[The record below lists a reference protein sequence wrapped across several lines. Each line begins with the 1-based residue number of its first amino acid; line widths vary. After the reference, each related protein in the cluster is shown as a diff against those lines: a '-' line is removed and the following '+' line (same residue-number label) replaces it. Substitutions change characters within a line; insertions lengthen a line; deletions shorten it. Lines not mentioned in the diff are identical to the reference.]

1 MEVRTV
7 EDIKQKTKDYL
18 YKRFNNFEMVEDYEA
33 AATFIFN
40 LYKGST
46 TVSID
51 RYVLEYICENYDEIY
66 LDIIKCKY

>member
-1 MEVRTV
+1 M
-7 EDIKQKTKDYL
+7 DNLKQKTKDYL

-51 RYVLEYICENYDEIY
+51 RFILEYICEHYDDIY
-66 LDIIKCKY
+66 LDILKCKY

>member
-7 EDIKQKTKDYL
+7 DNLKQKTKDYL

-51 RYVLEYICENYDEIY
+51 RFILEYICEHYDEIY

>member
-7 EDIKQKTKDYL
+7 DNLKQKTKGYL

-51 RYVLEYICENYDEIY
+51 RYVLEYICAHYDEIY